1 MVSGRLGSDLK
12 QKRKRE
18 RVLLETARYRV
29 DGEVMLPPEGY
40 KSRLS
45 DHLNDPNREFLIVLD
60 AIVTPLGDS
69 EDAFNSSVL
78 MVQRARIEIIFPFSE
93 LGQVGRSQR

>member
-1 MVSGRLGSDLK
+1 MDLR
-12 QKRKRE
+12 QPRKRE
-18 RVLLETARYRV
+18 RVILETARYRI

-60 AIVTPLGDS
+60 ALLTPLGDS
-69 EDAFNSSVL
+69 EDAFSSAVL
-78 MVQRARIEIIFPFSE
+78 MIQRARIEVIFPFSE
-93 LGQVGRSQR
+93 LGQTNKSQR